1 MNVKQLQKASRILE
15 KIKMLDEEIIQIDKQ
30 ALLIANGEVKIEL
43 SLKVKDLAKE
53 RKEAEKVQFDEDG
66 SLIQGGGFY
75 EMMRRSMGSGIMPAY
90 QISFGGS
97 DPKNEVK
104 AESFETITERAS
116 LQILG
121 VLLGEKQS
129 KRLEL
134 ISQLEKVGV
143 EI

>member
-97 DPKNEVK
+97 DLKNEVK
-104 AESFETITERAS
+104 AESFETITERAA

-134 ISQLEKVGV
+134 ISQLGKVGV